1 MNGSGGMGYAGRRRF
16 GGSGSPALVVAF
28 VLGGLFLFSVV
39 GPAFQFVPLVPLLLL
54 LWLAFGVVRPMIR
67 ASAGRTPELTG
78 GRELG
83 PVGEEHK
90 EKELLRALA
99 RYGEL
104 SPVKAALET
113 TLTVSEADRMLS
125 GLAKDGYVKV
135 HASEGQLEYVLYERD
150 RREPTDES

>member
-1 MNGSGGMGYAGRRRF
+1 MNGLGGMGYVGRRRF

-39 GPAFQFVPLVPLLLL
+39 GPAFHLVPFVPVLLLF
-54 LWLAFGVVRPMIR
+54 WLGFGVVRPMIR
-67 ASAGRTPELTG
+67 ASAGRTPGLA
-78 GRELG
+78 GRRGLE
-83 PVGEEHK
+83 PVGEERK
-90 EKELLRALA
+90 EKELLRALE
-99 RYGEL
+99 RYGGL

-135 HASEGQLEYVLYERD
+135 RASEGQLEYVLYERD